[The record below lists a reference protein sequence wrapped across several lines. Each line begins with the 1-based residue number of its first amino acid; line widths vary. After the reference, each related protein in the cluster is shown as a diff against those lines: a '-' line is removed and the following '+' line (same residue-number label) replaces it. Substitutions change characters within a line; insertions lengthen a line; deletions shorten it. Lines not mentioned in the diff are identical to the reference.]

1 MTSPP
6 PPPYRSASL
15 GLAGILIAIFL
26 GLALF
31 ELRAVR
37 PERAKLTEL
46 TAQHAADEKRLQQ
59 LEQTAKTAAAQ
70 TGPEK
75 TPASSAPANGAS
87 PNPRAAARAARKAGQ
102 AYAKAFFAA
111 YPQARAMLIEY
122 QTRNMENYYAPFF
135 REAGMSQAQI
145 DEFIARTAETH
156 LNSLVLNAGGN
167 WTNGQPNLSA
177 DDIRSLLGDTAYQQ
191 WQDAARAIP
200 AENWVGGL
208 ASSVKNGAAPLTSD
222 QAFQL
227 TQIVVSTN
235 PDYAA
240 GKTVNLQS
248 VDLES
253 VIEQAKPLMTD
264 AQWQQ
269 AQNYLTIQRANQQ
282 LRALMK
288 GGQ

>member
-1 MTSPP
+1 
-6 PPPYRSASL
+6 
-15 GLAGILIAIFL
+15 LAGILIAIFL
-26 GLALF
+26 GIAVF

-37 PERAKLTEL
+37 PERAKVAEL
-46 TAQHAADEKRLQQ
+46 TARHAADENRLHQ
-59 LEQTAKTAAAQ
+59 LEQAAKTAAAQ
-70 TGPEK
+70 TAPEK
-75 TPASSAPANGAS
+75 TQASPAPAAGTA
-87 PNPRAAARAARKAGQ
+87 PNPRANARAARKAGQ
-102 AYAKAFFAA
+102 AYAKAFFGA

-135 REAGMSQAQI
+135 RAAGMSQAQI
-145 DEFIARTAETH
+145 DEFVARTAETH
-156 LNSLVLNAGGN
+156 LNSLVLNANGN
-167 WTNGQPNLSA
+167 WSNGQPNLSP

-208 ASSVKNGAAPLTSD
+208 ASSVKNGAAPLSAD
-222 QAFQL
+222 QALQL

-269 AQNYLTIQRANQQ
+269 AQNYLTIQTANQQ